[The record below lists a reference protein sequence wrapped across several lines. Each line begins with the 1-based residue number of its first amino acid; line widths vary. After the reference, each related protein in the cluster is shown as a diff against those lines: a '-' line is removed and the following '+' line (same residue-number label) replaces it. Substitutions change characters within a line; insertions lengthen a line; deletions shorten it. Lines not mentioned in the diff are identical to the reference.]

1 MVETVFHRLG
11 SQFPIWIIRI
21 LLQVLAQPEQVLH
34 IFSIRSN
41 TITDFMK
48 KIRYLI
54 LDTIPEAI
62 LTLSILGESGYTFL
76 NGIVDIHRVE
86 LSLLIHQLLQSRIL
100 WFIQVVPY
108 ITKELLESLFTE
120 KLSHP
125 LVSYNLMPDSLLG
138 SISVVDIWH
147 IKMHLASLLII
158 PASNLSAILNSSPSR
173 LVGDFVNR

>member
-54 LDTIPEAI
+54 LDTIPESSFA
-62 LTLSILGESGYTFL
+62 LAILGEPGDTFL
-76 NGIVDIHRVE
+76 YGIVDIHRVE

-100 WFIQVVPY
+100 WLIQVVPY

-120 KLSHP
+120 KLSHS

-147 IKMHLASLLII
+147 I
-158 PASNLSAILNSSPSR
+158 
-173 LVGDFVNR
+173 